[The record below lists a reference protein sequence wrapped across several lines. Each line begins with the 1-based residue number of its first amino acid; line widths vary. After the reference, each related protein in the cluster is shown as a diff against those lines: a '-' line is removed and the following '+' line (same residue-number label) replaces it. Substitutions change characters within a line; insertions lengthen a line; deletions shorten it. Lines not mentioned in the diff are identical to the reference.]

1 MNTPV
6 SAILAGLPQPV
17 DVRSSTATAPSTSLL
32 GKDDFLKLLITQ
44 LKNQDPLNPVS
55 NDQFI
60 SQSAQ
65 FSSVEA
71 LQNIQKSLT
80 EMASNTGGSTLASS
94 TALLGRSVAAKAGT
108 FTYAGATV
116 TLPYTLAAP
125 LSGGVLE
132 ISNSGGAVV
141 SRVKLGTLE
150 AGARAYT
157 LQPGTPPLGAGTYR
171 YEILGPGATGALAPL
186 PVVTGVVSGIKLNN
200 GTPVLSIGSVNVDLA
215 DVASV
220 GTTR

>member
-1 MNTPV
+1 VNTPV
-6 SAILAGLPQPV
+6 SAILAALPQPV

-80 EMASNTGGSTLASS
+80 EMATSTGGSALASS

-108 FTYAGATV
+108 FTYAGA
-116 TLPYTLAAP
+116 
-125 LSGGVLE
+125 
-132 ISNSGGAVV
+132 
-141 SRVKLGTLE
+141 
-150 AGARAYT
+150 
-157 LQPGTPPLGAGTYR
+157 
-171 YEILGPGATGALAPL
+171 
-186 PVVTGVVSGIKLNN
+186 
-200 GTPVLSIGSVNVDLA
+200 SVNLPFMRSPFVSTA
-215 DVASV
+215 IRF
-220 GTTR
+220 GPF